1 MDLCV
6 QPRNLSFWCLL
17 LSLQRL
23 RCKRHKNESLNQS
36 GASTGENYATLVQEM
51 NHRLKEVQSRGLLAN
66 LAAGLV
72 TGIIAITVSTAFAA
86 LIFSGDLAAYAPRG
100 IGLMLIG
107 SMMIATLTA
116 LFSSMRGLVAHLQE
130 GVVGV
135 LALATAAIINQMPVS
150 ATNQEKFIT
159 VVVAMALSSLL
170 TGALFVSFGQ
180 FKLGNFIRFIPYP
193 VVGGFL
199 AGSGLL
205 LTLGAISV
213 LTGAPTSTFLLHPT
227 AELGLWMKWL
237 PGILFAV
244 LLLAAMRH
252 RNHVLIVPIMLA
264 AGIAVFYLLLALTN
278 TSITVAIQQG
288 WLLGSINANGGSLW
302 QPLSLTD
309 LAQVNWSAINNQL
322 GSLFFVAIISVIAIL
337 LNATGIELGTGQSA
351 DLNRDLKAAG
361 IANLAAGLAGS
372 MVGYHASSESTLIY
386 RMGARSRLVGIIPAA
401 LCGIVV
407 WLGGPLLSY
416 FPNPILGGLLL
427 FLGLDILVTW
437 VYEAWFK
444 LPITDYLVMITILIA
459 INTIGILE
467 GIGLGVV
474 LGIILFVVDYSR
486 IDIVKHALTGATFH
500 SNVDRPREHEHLLHQ
515 MGDCLYVLEL
525 QGFIFFGT
533 AQKLLDTVRQRIEN
547 RDLTPV
553 RFLVLDFRLV
563 NGFDSSAVLGFAKIK
578 QLTEA
583 RGITIVFTHLSFKM
597 QRQMREVLR
606 ELNDSIHISPDLDHG
621 IEWCEDR
628 IISALE
634 NTGAENIAPTL
645 IAQLEK
651 SLPSSVS
658 STELLSYFEEKKTAK
673 GDYLI
678 HQGDDSVG
686 LFFIETGQVTVQLEG
701 SDGKITR
708 LRTMQTG
715 TVVGELGFYLGQKT
729 TASVI
734 ADEPCRVFYL
744 SADKLKEMEN
754 KSPQIAYAFH
764 KFIIGILGE
773 RLTDTNE
780 TLKALIG

>member
-1 MDLCV
+1 
-6 QPRNLSFWCLL
+6 
-17 LSLQRL
+17 
-23 RCKRHKNESLNQS
+23 
-36 GASTGENYATLVQEM
+36 M
-51 NHRLKEVQSRGLLAN
+51 NHRLQEVQSKGLPAN

-72 TGIIAITVSTAFAA
+72 TGIIAVTVSTAFAA

-107 SMMIATLTA
+107 SMIIASLTA
-116 LFSSMRGLVAHLQE
+116 FFSSMRGLVAHLQE
-130 GVVGV
+130 NAVGV
-135 LALATAAIINQMPVS
+135 LALAAVAIINQMPVS

-159 VVVAMALSSLL
+159 VVAAMALSSLL
-170 TGALFVSFGQ
+170 TGALFLSFGQ

-199 AGSGLL
+199 AASGLL
-205 LTLGAISV
+205 LTLGAISL
-213 LTGAPTSTFLLHPT
+213 LTGAPANTFLFHPT
-227 AELGLWMKWL
+227 AEFGLWMKWL
-237 PGILFAV
+237 PGVIFAI
-244 LLLAAMRH
+244 LLLAALRH
-252 RNHVLIVPIMLA
+252 RNHILIVPSMLA
-264 AGIAVFYLLLALTN
+264 VGIAVFYLILGLTN
-278 TSITVAIQQG
+278 MSTTVAFQQG
-288 WLLGSINANGGSLW
+288 WLLASIPANGASLW
-302 QPLSLTD
+302 QPLNLTD
-309 LAQVNWSAINNQL
+309 LAQVNWSAISNQI
-322 GSLFFVAIISVIAIL
+322 GSLFFVAMVSLIAIL
-337 LNATGIELGTGQSA
+337 LNATGIELGTGQNA

-386 RMGARSRLVGIIPAA
+386 RMGARSRLVGIIAAA
-401 LCGIVV
+401 LCGIIV

-444 LPITDYLVMITILIA
+444 LPITDYLVIITILITV
-459 INTIGILE
+459 NTIGILE

-474 LGIILFVVDYSR
+474 LGVILFVVDYSR

-515 MGDCLYVLEL
+515 KGDCLYVLEL

-533 AQKLLDTVRQRIEN
+533 AQKLLDTVRQRIEDRN
-547 RDLTPV
+547 LTPV
-553 RFLVLDFRLV
+553 RFLVLDFLRV
-563 NGFDSSAVLGFAKIK
+563 NGLDSSAVLGFAKIK
-578 QLTEA
+578 QLTVA
-583 RGITIVFTHLSFKM
+583 RGITIVFTHLSLKM
-597 QRQMREVLR
+597 QRQMKGVLR
-606 ELNDSIHISPDLDHG
+606 ELNDCIQISPDLDHG

-628 IISALE
+628 IIAALE
-634 NTGAENIAPTL
+634 NTGTEATPSTL
-645 IAQLEK
+645 LTQLEK

-658 STELLSYFEEKKTAK
+658 ATELVSYFEEKKAGK

-678 HQGDDSVG
+678 HQGDDPVG
-686 LFFIETGQVTVQLEG
+686 LFFIETGQVTVQLER
-701 SDGKITR
+701 SDGEITR

-715 TVVGELGFYLGQKT
+715 TVIGELGFYLGQKA

-744 SADKLKEMEN
+744 SARKLKEMESM
-754 KSPQIAYAFH
+754 SPEIAQAFH
-764 KFIIGILGE
+764 KFIIGILAE

-780 TLKALIG
+780 TLKALID